1 MKRSPADGSLP
12 ENCSTRCRKRPLPYS
27 PTQMGLP
34 EDPGDPAGVAAL
46 VDQMIESQRARLME
60 LARRIDPSLSADD
73 LMQPHDHPKVAKH
86 PDFQFEDGILAGYL
100 AVRAALRARR

>member
-1 MKRSPADGSLP
+1 MPSD
-12 ENCSTRCRKRPLPYS
+12 RPDDRES
-27 PTQMGLP
+27 IS
-34 EDPGDPAGVAAL
+34 AL
-46 VDQMIESQRARLME
+46 VDEMIESQRVRLMD

-73 LMQPHDHPKVAKH
+73 LMQPHDHPKVAAN

>member
-1 MKRSPADGSLP
+1 MPSDQPDDRESIS
-12 ENCSTRCRKRPLPYS
+12 
-27 PTQMGLP
+27 
-34 EDPGDPAGVAAL
+34 AL
-46 VDQMIESQRARLME
+46 IDEMIESQRVRLMD

-73 LMQPHDHPKVAKH
+73 LMQPHDHPKVATN

>member
-1 MKRSPADGSLP
+1 MRSPEEESDSQP
-12 ENCSTRCRKRPLPYS
+12 IS
-27 PTQMGLP
+27 
-34 EDPGDPAGVAAL
+34 AL
-46 VDQMIESQRARLME
+46 VDEMVEAQRVRLME

-73 LMQPHDHPKVAKH
+73 LMQPHDHPKVAGH